1 MIRILSGDKRLVK
14 IFGLKY
20 VHISVW
26 GGKPYFEKSLH
37 LAEFALSLC
46 VSVENAIFC

>member
-1 MIRILSGDKRLVK
+1 MIRILNGDKRLVK

-20 VHISVW
+20 VPISVW
-26 GGKPYFEKSLH
+26 GRNYSEKSLH

-46 VSVENAIFC
+46 ASVENAIFC